1 VKKHKLILSLGLL
14 VVALIFVGRFST
26 NYPQDQAVES
36 FINYFDNLTDD
47 LIQAM
52 DAGTLDKTQAA
63 RKMLALEKANFK
75 EKLNDL
81 GAIKPHQVSR
91 EMVGKLQDCIR
102 KNGIKMDEIF
112 AKKREIILADP
123 EYWEAI
129 KTLRNEYRALLN

>member
-1 VKKHKLILSLGLL
+1 MKKHKFKLALGLL

-26 NYPQDQAVES
+26 AYPRNHEVES
-36 FINYFDNLTDD
+36 FITYFDNLTDD

-52 DAGTLDKTQAA
+52 EAGTLDKTQAV
-63 RKMLALEKANFK
+63 RQMLALEKANFK
-75 EKLNDL
+75 EKLNSL

-91 EMVGKLQDCIR
+91 EMIGKLQECIR

-123 EYWEAI
+123 HYWEEI